1 MTLDKL
7 AGVIPSN
14 VIAQIPSVEDKF
26 QINTPLRLAHF
37 LSQCAH
43 ESSGFM
49 AVRENLNY
57 SAAALRVVFSKYFPT
72 EELAQEYQRQP
83 EKIANIVYAN
93 RMGNGNSESGD
104 GWNYRGRGYIQLTGK
119 ANYSA
124 FSNSIGQDC
133 VSNPD
138 LIATEYPLASAAW
151 FFNSAG
157 LQKIAD
163 QGATDEVVTEITK
176 KINGGINGLTDRQI
190 LFNKYIALLN

>member
-1 MTLDKL
+1 MALDKL

-26 QINTPLRLAHF
+26 EINTPLRLAHF